1 MSGSDHLVDP
11 ELRPLLAMISDAFT
25 PTLATLPA
33 MRMRTEAG
41 ARMFGGAGA
50 PEARVEVAPPGVEVR
65 LQIPPGGGAG
75 GAIYHIHGGGFVA
88 GSAAAAD
95 ARNWQRALAFDAVVV
110 SVEYRLAPEVA
121 FPGPLEDCYAGL
133 RWLAANA
140 AALRVDPGRIV
151 VVGESAGGGLAA
163 ALALLARDRGGPRL
177 AGQVLAYPMLDHRT
191 AGPDDLYGNR
201 HAGEHVWN
209 QEANRFGW
217 RCMQGDYDLSED
229 GLAYFSPARAADLSD
244 LPPTFIGVGA
254 LDLFVDE
261 DLDFAARLGRAGVPV
276 EAHLYPGAFHAF
288 DLAADSAVAQRFAD
302 DIAAAVRRML
312 RG

>member
-11 ELRPLLAMISDAFT
+11 ELRPLLALITDAFV
-25 PTLATLPA
+25 PTLDSLPA
-33 MRMRTEAG
+33 MRLRSEVG
-41 ARMFGGAGA
+41 ARMFGGEGA
-50 PEARVEVAPPGVEVR
+50 PAARVEVAPPGVEVR
-65 LQIPPGGGAG
+65 LQIPSGGGAG

-88 GSAAAAD
+88 GSAASAD
-95 ARNWQRALAFDAVVV
+95 ARNWQRAMAFDAVVA

-121 FPGPLEDCYAGL
+121 YPGPLEDCYAGL
-133 RWLAANA
+133 RWLVANA
-140 AALRVDPGRIV
+140 AALGVDPSRIV
-151 VVGESAGGGLAA
+151 LMGESAGGGLGA

-191 AGPDDLYGNR
+191 AGPDDLYGNLQ
-201 HAGEHVWN
+201 AGQHIWTR
-209 QEANRFGW
+209 EANRFGW

-276 EAHLYPGAFHAF
+276 EAHLYPGAFHGF
-288 DLAADSAVAQRFAD
+288 DLAAGSAVAQRFGAD
-302 DIAAAVRRML
+302 MAGAVRRML
-312 RG
+312 GP